1 MADRLVCRECHRV
14 QDAANEEVCD
24 ACGSSSLT
32 EDWAGYVV
40 IAHPELRHR
49 QRDGGHGAGE
59 LRAESP
65 LNVTDV
71 VLELP
76 DALRSG

>member
-14 QDAANEEVCD
+14 QDASNEENCD

-40 IAHPELRHR
+40 IAHPERSEIAR
-49 QRDGGHGAGE
+49 E
-59 LRAESP
+59 ME
-65 LNVTDV
+65 VT
-71 VLELP
+71 EP
-76 DALRSG
+76 GQYALKVR

>member
-32 EDWAGYVV
+32 EDWAGYVY
-40 IAHPELRHR
+40 IAHPEESKIATEMEVTEP
-49 QRDGGHGAGE
+49 GAY
-59 LRAESP
+59 
-65 LNVTDV
+65 
-71 VLELP
+71 
-76 DALRSG
+76 ALKVR

>member
-14 QDAANEEVCD
+14 QDSAEADTCV

-40 IAHPELRHR
+40 ITHPDRSEI
-49 QRDGGHGAGE
+49 A
-59 LRAESP
+59 AEMG
-65 LNVTDV
+65 VT
-71 VLELP
+71 EP
-76 DALRSG
+76 GQYALKVR